1 MLKPVSTNFF
11 LQAWLWSIF
20 VAGLLAIPA
29 TLEQANKLEI
39 IFWSSR
45 WVFIVGTFAFV
56 SLISLGLIFS
66 PFLTRI
72 AQKIDDLEKAPPR
85 AALGVGLM
93 LFSFFLVWA
102 FRLYIFGNTLPQ
114 VQPIFWI
121 FLWASLLQVF
131 GLKLIKPAMQWHIGF
146 AVILLLQGF
155 IFQTVGIFRIVS
167 ADPFSI
173 GYSEAGRFYYASL
186 YFSETLYGLQLPL
199 PFLHPSRYLLL
210 SIPYLI
216 NDLPLWAHRL
226 WQALLWFGLTLTAS
240 FLLIRRFKFNKW
252 MTVCL
257 TAWAFLYFFQGA
269 VYYHL
274 QICVILILAG
284 VSSKHA
290 WRSLIFIIL
299 ASLWAGISR
308 VNWFPV
314 PAMLAIAIYIL
325 ETPYLPSPLTPYHPR
340 RGLPKGEGKF
350 NWKYWLTP
358 LVWGTVGVASAVAA
372 QFIYI
377 QISGNADV
385 SAFGSSF
392 TSDLIWSRLLPNE
405 TYPMGILPAIALV
418 SLPLWLGLYQM
429 IKGNL
434 NHVHLLRWLALLAM
448 LLILLNGG
456 AIVSTKIGGGGDLH
470 NLDAYLVMLSVLTM
484 FFVANQV
491 SVEKEAKP
499 VWGNIS
505 WGVIFISLL
514 IPIWFALPR
523 TGFFHRYNEEIVGK
537 DIQKLQEAISIT
549 VKNGGEILFIT
560 ERQLITLDYLNGIT
574 LVPEYEQAELME
586 MAMSRNRT
594 YLENYYEDLE
604 NRRFA
609 LIISEEQKYLPKK
622 DGAFVEEDQAWV
634 QYVGAPMLCNYK
646 PIEYIASNNIYFFI
660 PRANRAQCKD
670 PFVD

>member
-1 MLKPVSTNFF
+1 MLKPVSTKNF
-11 LQAWLWSIF
+11 LQLYLWAIA
-20 VAGLLAIPA
+20 VIGLLAIPIVI
-29 TLEQANKLEI
+29 EQANKLEV
-39 IFWSSR
+39 IFWRSR
-45 WVFIVGTFAFV
+45 WVFIVGAFAFV
-56 SLISLGLIFS
+56 SLISLILIFS
-66 PFLTRI
+66 TLLSHI
-72 AQKIDDLEKAPPR
+72 AQKIDDLEKTPPR
-85 AALGVGLM
+85 PTLGVGLM
-93 LFSFFLVWA
+93 LFGFFLVWA

-131 GLKLIKPAMQWHIGF
+131 GLKLIKPAIAWHVGF
-146 AVILLLQGF
+146 AIILLLQGF

-186 YFSETLYGLQLPL
+186 YFSESLYGTQLPL

-216 NDLPLWAHRL
+216 DDLPLWGHRL
-226 WQALLWFGLTLTAS
+226 WQALLWFGLTLTSS
-240 FLLIRRFKFNKW
+240 FLLVRRFKFNKW
-252 MTVCL
+252 TTVCL
-257 TAWAFLYFFQGA
+257 TAWVFLYFFQGA

-284 VSSKHA
+284 VSVKHT
-290 WRSLIFIIL
+290 WRSLFFIIL

-325 ETPYLPSPLTPYHPR
+325 ETSINN
-340 RGLPKGEGKF
+340 KG
-350 NWKYWLTP
+350 WKYWLTP
-358 LVWGTVGVASAVAA
+358 FVWGIVGIISALVS

-418 SLPLWLGLYQM
+418 SLPLWLGSYQM
-429 IKGNL
+429 LKGKTNL
-434 NHVHLLRWLALLAM
+434 LHSLRWLALLGM
-448 LLILLNGG
+448 LVILFIGG

-470 NLDAYLVMLSVLTM
+470 NMDAYMVLLSVLTM

-491 SVEKEAKP
+491 SAEKEAKP

-505 WGVIFISLL
+505 WGVVFISLL
-514 IPIWFALPR
+514 IPIWFALPKA
-523 TGFFHRYNEEIVGK
+523 GFFHRYDETITQK
-537 DIQKLQEAISIT
+537 DIQTLQEAISST
-549 VKNGGEILFIT
+549 ANNGGEILFIT
-560 ERQLITLDYLNGIT
+560 ERQMITFDMVNGVT

-586 MAMSRNRT
+586 MAMSRNRL
-594 YLENYYEDLE
+594 YLEQYYTDLYSH
-604 NRRFA
+604 RFA
-609 LIISEEQKYLPKK
+609 LIVAEGQKFNQQKS
-622 DGAFVEEDQAWV
+622 GAFMEEDNAWV
-634 QYVGAPMLCNYK
+634 RFVGIPILCTYRSVG
-646 PIEYIASNNIYFFI
+646 EIASNNINLFV
-660 PRANRAQCKD
+660 PREEPAECKD